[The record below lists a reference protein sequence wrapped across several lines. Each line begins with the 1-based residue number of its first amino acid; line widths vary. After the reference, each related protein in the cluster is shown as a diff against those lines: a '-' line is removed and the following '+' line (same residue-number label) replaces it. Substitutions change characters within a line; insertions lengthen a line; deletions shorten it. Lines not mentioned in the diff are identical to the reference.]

1 MEKLI
6 ENLYEGRNLKIFKNK
21 FFIIA
26 LSTALFLTV
35 LTSTLFIMGK
45 GDIFRNIA
53 NVVATPFRY
62 IGVKVSES
70 VDGFSRYFK
79 NIDKLYEEN
88 QRLKGE
94 INSLESEI
102 AELVGADE
110 ENEKLREYLNVIK
123 TYPSLE
129 LLDAFIIGESG
140 DNHVTFFT
148 LNRGSGDG
156 VKLGMPIINEIGLVG
171 SVCEVGYNWCRVRAL
186 TEASSGVGA
195 YVRRSGEV
203 GVISGIVP
211 NKDGKTCVL
220 EYLSENADIE
230 VGDIVYTS
238 GNGSS
243 CPRDICIGKVVEVN
257 IDKYLRTKTATVE
270 CAVDLDELKYVMIVT
285 DYEIIKESNTD
296 R

>member
-1 MEKLI
+1 MKNSVEKLI
-6 ENLYEGRNLKIFKNK
+6 KNLYEGRNLKIFKNK

-203 GVISGIVP
+203 AVISGIVP

-220 EYLSENADIE
+220 DYLS
-230 VGDIVYTS
+230 
-238 GNGSS
+238 
-243 CPRDICIGKVVEVN
+243 
-257 IDKYLRTKTATVE
+257 
-270 CAVDLDELKYVMIVT
+270 
-285 DYEIIKESNTD
+285 
-296 R
+296 